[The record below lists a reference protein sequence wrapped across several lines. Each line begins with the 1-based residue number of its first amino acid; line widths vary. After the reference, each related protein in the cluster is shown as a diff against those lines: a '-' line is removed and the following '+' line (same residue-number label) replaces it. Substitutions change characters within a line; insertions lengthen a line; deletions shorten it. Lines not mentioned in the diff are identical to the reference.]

1 MFKKLPR
8 QQICHKDQLFTVNAS
23 ASILPTL
30 HLRVIIWVLQ
40 TIDFVCLKK
49 TNKKI
54 NFLFSLDELL
64 LNNLKLLS
72 FSTFLILLKVK
83 ENKRLQLL
91 AWVYSQSNYAFQ
103 WSFWITENCCQLK
116 KKKKNSK
123 SDFTLL
129 FSPCSPAAKW
139 KYQKCLLLTTKYIV
153 LDRLISLEDE
163 WSNL

>member
-1 MFKKLPR
+1 MPVF
-8 QQICHKDQLFTVNAS
+8 
-23 ASILPTL
+23 
-30 HLRVIIWVLQ
+30 
-40 TIDFVCLKK
+40 KK

-91 AWVYSQSNYAFQ
+91 AWVYSMKQQVEAIHRVIRHFNEAFESQKTVVSCKKRRKTQKVSLPCYFLLALQQLNGNTKNY
-103 WSFWITENCCQLK
+103 
-116 KKKKNSK
+116 
-123 SDFTLL
+123 
-129 FSPCSPAAKW
+129 
-139 KYQKCLLLTTKYIV
+139 CLLLTTKYIV

-163 WSNL
+163 